1 MSLPFTLN
9 SPQEWLDKIPTFLIS
24 LNTSTEY
31 GLSNNT
37 PVYIASKL
45 VLYFNHSPQQFGRK
59 IVEILTNASDTGK
72 FVLLKILLRT
82 SPIWADLIKTEG
94 VQPALTELA
103 LTTDKVYSI
112 DAIDLSK
119 KIDENSAVGKLDI
132 FSEESIPALEEEPFT
147 ETKMFEESPLSSTMS
162 DHSDYKAKK
171 KARISSP
178 PGTSEPK
185 SQPLPSMRKES
196 KLEPQAPVVAPPAP
210 APESERS
217 VGSVPPPP
225 MREILTEED
234 AFEVEDEEEFS
245 EVEKLSDDTLL
256 IEKKEKSEPISE
268 PFSSEI
274 PIKDS
279 KQIFTHVHYYNR
291 MNSHKIYPFTVSLSS
306 VAKKVRGMSIGNIL
320 SGEREKETQAEFELD
335 AHTRQI
341 MVEPL
346 ISGCLIQ
353 PNFQYVDPDKLPQE
367 LTFYITPLVESGL
380 QATRLQG
387 FLIIKSELGDIL
399 QKLPLSDIS
408 VVSNRVSKI
417 AAVVGAIGGAS
428 LPVLDFLFPLGLQNA
443 VTDQLTYTLPEIAN
457 SINIRDLLT
466 VGQISIFV
474 TCIGFGLLWYWK
486 KGRSKLAPRE
496 KLAINI

>member
-9 SPQEWLDKIPTFLIS
+9 SAQEWLDKIPTFLIS

-31 GLSNNT
+31 GLSNNA
-37 PVYIASKL
+37 PVYISSRL
-45 VLYFNHSPQQFGRK
+45 VLYFNQSPQQFGKK
-59 IVEILTNASDTGK
+59 IVEILNNASDIGK
-72 FVLLKILLRT
+72 FVLLKILLRA
-82 SPIWADLIKTEG
+82 SPIWADLIKIEG

-103 LTTDKVYSI
+103 LTTDKVYSS

-119 KIDENSAVGKLDI
+119 KLDEVT
-132 FSEESIPALEEEPFT
+132 SEIKFDVDSEKSLSALEEEPFT
-147 ETKMFEESPLSSTMS
+147 ESKTFEESSLLSTRSGYS
-162 DHSDYKAKK
+162 DDKTKK
-171 KARISSP
+171 KARILSP
-178 PGTSEPK
+178 LGTTGPK
-185 SQPLPSMRKES
+185 SQPLPSMREES
-196 KLEPQAPVVAPPAP
+196 KIAPPPPAVAPPAP
-210 APESERS
+210 ASEPS
-217 VGSVPPPP
+217 VGSAPPSPK
-225 MREILTEED
+225 REILPEED
-234 AFEVEDEEEFS
+234 AFEVEDEEEFG
-245 EVEKLSDDTLL
+245 EAPKLSDEIVS
-256 IEKKEKSEPISE
+256 IEKTDPISE
-268 PFSSEI
+268 PIPSES
-274 PIKDS
+274 PKKDP

-306 VAKKVRGMSIGNIL
+306 VAKKVRRMSFGNIL
-320 SGEREKETQAEFELD
+320 SGEREKETQAEFELA

-353 PNFQYVDPDKLPQE
+353 PNFQYVDPDKLPRE

-387 FLIIKSELGDIL
+387 FLIIKTELGEIL

-457 SINIRDLLT
+457 SINVRDLLT

-496 KLAINI
+496 KLSINL